1 MLEVEAAHVPIPTWN
16 WYDHVACRIFC
27 AMNKWLNQLARCSV
41 SCQFLLSG
49 QSAESSSRTKPAR
62 TLTVASCRVTELQLI
77 AQSSRLQNNGQG
89 ARRGSMAMNKCV

>member
-1 MLEVEAAHVPIPTWN
+1 MDFMTA
-16 WYDHVACRIFC
+16 IFYPLRC

-49 QSAESSSRTKPAR
+49 QSAESSSQTKPAR

-89 ARRGSMAMNKCV
+89 ARRGSMAMNKRV